1 MDDVK
6 AYADAIRHIAEDENL
21 RVRMGRFNRQ
31 RVLDMFTLE
40 KMTENYIK
48 VYNRII

>member
-6 AYADAIRHIAEDENL
+6 AYADAIHYIAEDENL

-31 RVLDMFTLE
+31 RVLDMFNLE
-40 KMTENYIK
+40 KMTESYIK